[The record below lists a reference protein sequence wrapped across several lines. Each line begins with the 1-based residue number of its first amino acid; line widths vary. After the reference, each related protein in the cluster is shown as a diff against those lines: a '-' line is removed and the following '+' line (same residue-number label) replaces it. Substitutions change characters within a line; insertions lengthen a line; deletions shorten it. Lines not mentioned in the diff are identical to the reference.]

1 MEWARSLRIDASP
14 TDGMHTRIAAAYAR
28 AGVKIEIGGSSA
40 LARTYV
46 LLQGPEGVDP
56 AELEQQLPEAHW
68 YGEAIIALAIEP
80 APADALPILAQALGG
95 PGAPAGIVACET
107 AGKSLIVEFR
117 PALTQPALLLR
128 IADVELQRF
137 RGYRR
142 TQLLSPLP
150 VAVTAAIAANGLQA
164 PEIEPGRILETLL
177 ERAHV
182 E

>member
-1 MEWARSLRIDASP
+1 
-14 TDGMHTRIAAAYAR
+14 MHARIAAAYAR
-28 AGVKIEIGGSSA
+28 AGVEIDIAGSSA
-40 LARTYV
+40 FGRTYA

-56 AELEQQLPEAHW
+56 SELERLLPEAHW

-80 APADALPILAQALGG
+80 APADALPMLAQALGG
-95 PGAPAGIVACET
+95 PGAPAGVVACER
-107 AGKSLIVEFR
+107 AGESIIVEFR

-150 VAVTAAIAANGLQA
+150 VAVTAAIAAGGLQA
-164 PEIEPGRILETLL
+164 PEVEPARILETLL